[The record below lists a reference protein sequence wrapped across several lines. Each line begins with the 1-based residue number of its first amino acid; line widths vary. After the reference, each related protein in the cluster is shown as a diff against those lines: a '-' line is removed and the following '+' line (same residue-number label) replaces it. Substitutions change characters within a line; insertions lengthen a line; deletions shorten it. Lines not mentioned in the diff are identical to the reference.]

1 MANRPLSHWNYAR
14 RMSGL
19 HELEMPHST
28 SATQRRIERVLGV
41 RYRIADHRDVWARI
55 VPGLQKLHAQFSE
68 QDWDIEGI
76 RTMLDE
82 DRALLLTDDNDPSAF
97 AIVRFDDYAYN
108 PNEKELYI
116 FLLWHKGG
124 DVIERYQPHLDFFAT
139 RGGAKYLRFYSR
151 RPAFLRVAKRAGYQP
166 RGIEYVKELS
176 NG

>member
-1 MANRPLSHWNYAR
+1 
-14 RMSGL
+14 MSGL

-28 SATQRRIERVLGV
+28 TPTPLRIERALAC
-41 RYRIADHRDVWARI
+41 RYRIADHREAWPRI
-55 VPGLQKLHAQFSE
+55 LPGLEKLHAQYVE

-76 RTMLDE
+76 RLMLDE
-82 DRALLLTDDNDPSAF
+82 ERALLLTDDNEPGAF
-97 AIVRFDDYAYN
+97 AVVRFDEYAYN
-108 PNEKELYI
+108 PEEMELYV

-124 DVIERYQPHLDFFAT
+124 DVIERYQPHLDFFAL

-176 NG
+176 HG